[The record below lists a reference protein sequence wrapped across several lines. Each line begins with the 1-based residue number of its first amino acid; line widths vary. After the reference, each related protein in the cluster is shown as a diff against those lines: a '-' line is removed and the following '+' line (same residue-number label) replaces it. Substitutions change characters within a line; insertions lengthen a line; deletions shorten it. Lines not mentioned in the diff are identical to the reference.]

1 MKHLILVEI
10 FPRYKKIISGGIE
23 WNSIDVTSLSLSTTF
38 QILVCILALHNV
50 QLYFQRVHTI
60 LPFVSSLP
68 PSLSSPFS
76 LILYFS
82 PSRSID
88 EEFIFVNSRD
98 HDHRHDN
105 IYLKRERATTRE
117 VLCTENVLSLSL
129 SLPPRDS

>member
-68 PSLSSPFS
+68 PSLSLLFYIFLLLVRSMKNSS
-76 LILYFS
+76 LLI
-82 PSRSID
+82 RVITITGMII
-88 EEFIFVNSRD
+88 FI
-98 HDHRHDN
+98 
-105 IYLKRERATTRE
+105 
-117 VLCTENVLSLSL
+117 
-129 SLPPRDS
+129 